1 MADKKNGSQSK
12 KSAGGMTKREAVKKG
27 LGVLGNEA
35 TASQLQKHIQ
45 DSYGIEMS
53 RKHIGVEKA
62 KILKAAREHEPA
74 APKPTVKQA
83 VAQKPSSGKIGPR
96 KVSTPQGD
104 GTKGISLRDIEKVK
118 DLVERVGA
126 SSLKKLI
133 DVMAR

>member
-1 MADKKNGSQSK
+1 MADKKNGSQGK
-12 KSAGGMTKREAVKKG
+12 TSAGGMTKREAVKKG

-62 KILKAAREHEPA
+62 KILKAARENKAA
-74 APKPTVKQA
+74 APKPTGKHPA
-83 VAQKPSSGKIGPR
+83 AQKPVPRKVGPG

-104 GTKGISLRDIEKVK
+104 GTKGISLRDIETVK
-118 DLVERVGA
+118 N
-126 SSLKKLI
+126 
-133 DVMAR
+133 